1 MSVAEPTESVTLYG
15 GKARRFR
22 EVKEALEERRGWE
35 PNNAEVVAHL
45 LADFDDDDPQP
56 NW

>member
-1 MSVAEPTESVTLYG
+1 MAEPTESLTLYG

-35 PNNAEVVAHL
+35 PDNSEVVGVLMAQ
-45 LADFDDDDPQP
+45 FDETRYQP
-56 NW
+56 